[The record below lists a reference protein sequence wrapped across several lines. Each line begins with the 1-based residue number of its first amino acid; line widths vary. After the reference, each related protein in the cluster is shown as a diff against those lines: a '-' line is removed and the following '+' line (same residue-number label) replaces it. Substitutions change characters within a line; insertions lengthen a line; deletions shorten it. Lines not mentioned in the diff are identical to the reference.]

1 MLLKKALFIILFL
14 SLGVAKSKDFPLQI
28 SEVQSENLIVGY
40 TGQKLILVD
49 FWATW
54 CIPCR
59 AATAQLE
66 ILQEQLKGEIF
77 IISITDEEH
86 EVVQKHISKHPSKLL
101 VARDIKGNLMRKFGI
116 YNRPYSILFNSDGD
130 IIWEGHPAELT
141 YNSVKRFQRRLSRL
155 KNKRTIEE
163 ILFVEDSTPQEPEQ
177 DREEEKEVGISVE
190 KITDSNRFFVKDT
203 QTVNYYGTVS
213 ALIAQLKHVSEHSVK
228 MDRAKDFFV
237 HLQAPA
243 VVWDRNPDVLL
254 RLLNAK
260 FDIRIKENPK
270 FEEVYTMRIIAPE
283 KLWNTSQID
292 WGEDSTFKYLKGE
305 ERVQADNLTINDFC
319 VLLSDIKNKSYQ
331 YFGENDKA
339 YDWDVHFLFDD
350 LMETE
355 LRNEF
360 GIKLQKEYT
369 EVLYFTVE

>member
-1 MLLKKALFIILFL
+1 MLLKKVLFIILVL

-28 SEVQSENLIVGY
+28 SEVQSDNLIVDY

-66 ILQEQLKGEIF
+66 ILQEQLKEEIF

-86 EVVQKHISKHPSKLL
+86 EVVQKHISRHPSKLL

-141 YNSVKRFQRRLSRL
+141 YNSVRRFQRRLSRL

-163 ILFVEDSTPQEPEQ
+163 ILFVDTPKESEQ
-177 DREEEKEVGISVE
+177 DREEETEVGISVE
-190 KITDSNRFFVKDT
+190 KITDSNKFFVKDT

-237 HLQAPA
+237 HLQSPT

-260 FDIRIKENPK
+260 FNIRIKENPK
-270 FEEVYTMRIIAPE
+270 FEEVYTMRITAPE

-292 WGEDSTFKYLKGE
+292 WGGDSAFKYLKGE

-331 YFGENDKA
+331 YFGENNKA

-355 LRNEF
+355 LLNEF